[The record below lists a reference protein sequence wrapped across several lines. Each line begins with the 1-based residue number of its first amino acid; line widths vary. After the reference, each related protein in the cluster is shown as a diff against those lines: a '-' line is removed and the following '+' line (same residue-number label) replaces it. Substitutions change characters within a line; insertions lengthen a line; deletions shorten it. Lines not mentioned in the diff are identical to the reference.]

1 MIVLLT
7 RKDPLEWQA
16 LAATAA
22 AFLLFAVMT
31 AQAQVQQQAPA
42 VPPGQ
47 HPAVSQSASNPE
59 APVAS
64 QSASSPEAATPATP
78 PAAVPDTTKI
88 DALNP
93 FRPGLL
99 QELGRMLENSV
110 NSLNSNLKGG
120 SATFGNLGNQTNEM
134 VKGAADAAK
143 DAANLTAGAAGNI
156 VALPANRVVDG
167 RARCEAAPNGAPDCR
182 VAANVLCRRK
192 GFEQGSSLE
201 VQSAEKCSAQ
211 IWLSGRP
218 RKPGECDVETY
229 VIRAACR

>member
-7 RKDPLEWQA
+7 RKNPLEWQA

-22 AFLLFAVMT
+22 AFLLCAIIA
-31 AQAQVQQQAPA
+31 AQAQVQQQAPEA
-42 VPPGQ
+42 APGQ
-47 HPAVSQSASNPE
+47 PPAI
-59 APVAS
+59 S
-64 QSASSPEAATPATP
+64 QSASSPEAPGPANP
-78 PAAVPDTTKI
+78 PAAAPEATKT

-110 NSLNSNLKGG
+110 NSLNSNLKGT
-120 SATFGNLGNQTNEM
+120 SATFGNLGNQTNEA

-143 DAANLTAGAAGNI
+143 GAAELTAGAAGNI

-182 VAANVLCRRK
+182 IAANVLCRRK

-211 IWLSGRP
+211 IWLSGRA